1 MAVTHPQVRDPDE
14 VLALLAR
21 AAGHIQA
28 ERLAEAASCYRQLLL
43 EPALSDIPAARIE
56 VLANYGAL
64 LLHEARMA
72 DDSTVAT
79 DKLDQAIDML
89 SRARAGQRLGQGG
102 GKSMISDT
110 NLALAYFQRHLANGQ
125 HADLMAAHLA
135 LDGAEADAA
144 PDEPDLID
152 WIRSIRQLLLD
163 QVDRRRELR

>member
-21 AAGHIQA
+21 AAGHIRA
-28 ERLAEAASCYRQLLL
+28 ERLAEAASCYQQLLL
-43 EPALSDIPAARIE
+43 EPAAARIE

-64 LLHEARMA
+64 QLHEARTA
-72 DDSTVAT
+72 DDSARVA

-102 GKSMISDT
+102 GKSTISDT

-125 HADLMAAHLA
+125 HADLMSAHLA
-135 LDGAEADAA
+135 LDGAEAEA
-144 PDEPDLID
+144 PPDDPDLIE